1 MPRHA
6 AQPKA
11 VFALSPQALPEV
23 FSDDAVTRIRLH
35 ASLRDSVIPGPTWK
49 RHTRVL
55 RDTEILF
62 SSWGAPVMDEEFL
75 SNTPNLRAVF
85 YAAGSVRYFA
95 TPALWRHGVRLISAQ
110 AINAISVAEYTV
122 ASVLFGHKH
131 FWHYSRRVRELRTFP
146 VERPVV
152 GAYGSKV
159 GLIAYGTVARAVRER
174 LRAYDLQLLVYD
186 PGLGAAEAA
195 REGVK
200 PVSLDELF
208 TECNVVSLHAPL
220 TPETYGLVGG
230 TLLGRMRPMST
241 FINTARG
248 ELVREDEMIAVLAA
262 RPDLQA
268 VLDVT
273 ASEPPGKQSLLYD
286 LPNVALTPHIAG
298 SLGHECLRMGEAMV
312 EEFERFVTGKPLRL
326 EIDEGSLAQI

>member
-1 MPRHA
+1 MPRHSPP
-6 AQPKA
+6 PKA
-11 VFALSPQALPEV
+11 VFALSPDALPEI
-23 FSDDAVTRIRLH
+23 FSGDAVTRIRRH
-35 ASLRDSVIPGPTWK
+35 ASLRDSVIPGSTWK

-75 SNTPNLRAVF
+75 ASAPNLRAVF

-110 AINAISVAEYTV
+110 AVNAIAVAEYTV
-122 ASVLFGHKH
+122 ASVLFGLKH
-131 FWHYSRRVRELRTFP
+131 FWHYSRLVRERRTFP

-152 GAYGSKV
+152 GAYGAKV
-159 GLIAYGTVARAVRER
+159 GLVAYGTVARAVRER
-174 LRAYDLQLLVYD
+174 LRAYDLQILVYD
-186 PGLGAAEAA
+186 PGLDSSEAT

-200 PVSLDELF
+200 KVGLDELF
-208 TECNVVSLHAPL
+208 AECDVVSLHAPL

-230 TLLGRMRPMST
+230 VLLGRMRPMAT

-248 ELVREDEMIAVLAA
+248 ELVREDEMIAVLTA
-262 RPDLQA
+262 RHDLQA

-273 ASEPPGKQSLLYD
+273 ASEPPGQHSPLYD

-298 SLGHECLRMGEAMV
+298 SLGHECLRMGDAMV
-312 EEFERFVTGKPLRL
+312 DEFERFVAGKPLRW
-326 EIDEGSLAQI
+326 EINEGFLAQI